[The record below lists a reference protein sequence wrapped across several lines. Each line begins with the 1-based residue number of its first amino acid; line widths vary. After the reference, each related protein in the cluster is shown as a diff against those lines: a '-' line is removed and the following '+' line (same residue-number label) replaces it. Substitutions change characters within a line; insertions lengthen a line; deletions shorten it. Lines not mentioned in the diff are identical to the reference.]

1 MPTSPPRRLLL
12 AVCFLLIGGL
22 AAAQTIAPYRV
33 CKSDESDAGGTC
45 ATSPRAV
52 NPSLPSISNEQ
63 VKSHIEGTVIID
75 LVVTADGKPQD
86 MKVTQGL
93 GHGLDEKALAAVKL
107 WRFEPGTVYGKPV
120 PVTTF
125 VTVKFGN
132 TSGPAFPGPVAFEDA
147 DKLQS
152 EAFNAQSAGDC
163 PTAIQLATRVTQ
175 LVPQHWDAWNLLGN
189 CYMELDDLAKAEGA
203 FKRQIEVSPRHEY
216 AYNNLGIVYSRRR
229 EYDAAIVEYRKQ
241 LEFNPSYHWSLVNIV
256 FALQEEKK
264 YKEAIAA
271 APDAIKAAPNNASL
285 YVRLLDCYLALGM
298 QDEAAKALD
307 KAASLTSTGWNGLA
321 WTLARHNVQLE
332 RAEKYAKLDI
342 AVHSAR
348 LTAISL
354 DPLTAHVYSQTNS
367 IGATWDTLGWILFL
381 RGDTSSAEKYLLA
394 SWSLSPDATIADHL
408 AQVYEKLGR
417 KDEALKYSVLCIAAL
432 RDTPFP
438 QNDEL
443 DAADNSRERLAK
455 QMFPELAK
463 KSIEDARKSLYDAD
477 SLAVANPTKQT
488 GKAEFAI
495 LQAPAASKSQARLMA
510 GDQALA
516 TFVDTVTAQT
526 PRVSLPGDQDL
537 ELARWGKLNCLDAA
551 APCTL
556 TIATSKQAIVDQR
569 QSQLKTS
576 AVPTIS
582 TPGAYSSES
591 LGIALQLPQGW
602 SKSSESVADKSSWAK
617 VFFSKNNSLCSFTA
631 VRYHLQATEDTFN
644 KLAESGL
651 RDVLDDM
658 HELSTA
664 SVVRD
669 GLTGVRNVINYEYN
683 KVEWHA
689 VIETFTAG
697 DIHYQLVAEAP
708 LDDFQRSSAELDKL
722 FASVRFPQL
731 HVTAKDLH

>member
-1 MPTSPPRRLLL
+1 LLFVL
-12 AVCFLLIGGL
+12 IAAV

-33 CKSDESDAGGTC
+33 CKSDESDASGSC
-45 ATSPRAV
+45 ATSPRGV
-52 NPSLPSISNEQ
+52 TTTLPKISDDEA
-63 VKSHIEGTVIID
+63 KDHIEGTVIIE
-75 LVVTADGKPQD
+75 LVVTANGTPQD
-86 MKVTQGL
+86 LQVTQGL
-93 GHGLDEKALAAVKL
+93 GHGLDETALAAVKL
-107 WRFEPGTVYGKPV
+107 WRFEPGTVQGKPV
-120 PVTTF
+120 PVKSS
-125 VTVKFGN
+125 VSVKFGN
-132 TSGPAFPGPVAFEDA
+132 TNDPAFPGAVAFEDA

-241 LEFNPSYHWSLVNIV
+241 LEFNSSYHWSLVNIV
-256 FALQEEKK
+256 FALQEERK

-307 KAASLTSTGWNGLA
+307 KAASLTLTRWNGLA

-342 AVHSAR
+342 AVHSAS

-354 DPLTAHVYSQTNS
+354 DPLTAHVYSQINS

-381 RGDTSSAEKYLLA
+381 RGDTNSAEKYLLA

-417 KDEALKYSVLCIAAL
+417 KDEALKYSALCIAAL
-432 RDTPFP
+432 RDPPFP

-443 DAADNSRERLAK
+443 DAVANARERLAK
-455 QMFPELAK
+455 QMSPEQAK
-463 KSIEDARKSLYDAD
+463 KSIEEARKSLHNAD
-477 SLAVANPTKQT
+477 SLAIANPAKQT
-488 GKAEFAI
+488 GEAEFAI
-495 LQAPAASKSQARLMA
+495 LQAPEASKSQARLMA
-510 GDQALA
+510 GDQTLA

-526 PRVSLPGDQDL
+526 LRVSLPSDQDL
-537 ELARWGKLNCLDAA
+537 ELARWGSLNCPDAA

-556 TIATSKQAIVDQR
+556 TIATSKQAIVNQR
-569 QSQLKTS
+569 QSQLKAS

-602 SKSSESVADKSSWAK
+602 SKSSESVADKSTWAK

-658 HELSTA
+658 HERSTA
-664 SVVRD
+664 RVVRD
-669 GLTGVRNVINYEYN
+669 GLTGVRTVINYKYN

-689 VIETFTAG
+689 IIETFTAG

>member
-342 AVHSAR
+342 AVHSAS

-354 DPLTAHVYSQTNS
+354 DPLTAHAYSQINS

-394 SWSLSPDATIADHL
+394 SWSLSPNATIADHL
-408 AQVYEKLGR
+408 AQLYEKLGR
-417 KDEALKYSVLCIAAL
+417 KDEALKYSALCIAAL
-432 RDTPFP
+432 REAKFP
-438 QNDEL
+438 QNDDL
-443 DAADNSRERLAK
+443 DAADDARARLAR
-455 QMFPELAK
+455 QLSSDQAK
-463 KSIEDARKSLYDAD
+463 RSIEEAKQALDRASSLPIP
-477 SLAVANPTKQT
+477 NPAKQT

-495 LQAPAASKSQARLMA
+495 LQTPDTAKPQARLMA
-510 GDQALA
+510 GDQTLTAFA
-516 TFVDTVTAQT
+516 GAVAAQT
-526 PRVSLPGDQDL
+526 PRVLLPGEQDIDVP
-537 ELARWGKLNCLDAA
+537 RWGSLNCPEAG

-556 TIATSKQAIVDQR
+556 TMATSREAIVDER
-569 QSQLKTS
+569 QSQLKAS
-576 AVPTIS
+576 PALAMS

-591 LGIALQLPQGW
+591 LGIALQLPEGW
-602 SKSSESVADKSSWAK
+602 STSSESAPGNGKTTQVS
-617 VFFSKNNSLCSFTA
+617 FSKKNSLCSFA
-631 VRYHLQATEDTFN
+631 IVRFYLQATEDTFN
-644 KLAESGL
+644 KLTESSLQRLEG
-651 RDVLDDM
+651 M
-658 HELSTA
+658 HELSNA

-669 GLTGVRNVINYEYN
+669 GLTGSRMVFNYEDD
-683 KVEWHA
+683 KVQWHA
-689 VIETFTAG
+689 IVETFTVG
-697 DIHYQLVAEAP
+697 DIHYQLTAEAP
-708 LDDFQRSSAELDKL
+708 LDDFQRNSAELDKL
-722 FASVRFPQL
+722 FASMRFPQL